1 MLSAIIYLGIGFVEH
16 LSSTQHAWAS
26 TVVSMPGT
34 HAWWFLG
41 HTHSCTHC
49 LSSPPGE
56 QMILERRTVTLR
68 YNHNCL
74 SHGKSQARCPPFY
87 LGLLQPQLCL
97 AWCSS
102 YASSCPQWRS
112 WPTERDSVYKVNQQ
126 HGRDSRRKDILLD
139 PGERHSSYLLELS
152 SVVTPALSG
161 SSLSHSYLFIDLSD
175 SYLSMFSNLP
185 MILSSSSP
193 ICKME

>member
-1 MLSAIIYLGIGFVEH
+1 
-16 LSSTQHAWAS
+16 
-26 TVVSMPGT
+26 
-34 HAWWFLG
+34 
-41 HTHSCTHC
+41 
-49 LSSPPGE
+49 
-56 QMILERRTVTLR
+56 MILERRTVTLK

-102 YASSCPQWRS
+102 YASSCPQWRI
-112 WPTERDSVYKVNQQ
+112 WPTERDSVHKVNQQ
-126 HGRDSRRKDILLD
+126 HGRDSWRKDILLD

-161 SSLSHSYLFIDLSD
+161 SSLSHSHLFIDLSD

-185 MILSSSSP
+185 MILSSYSFSSSRSCSRNNVSLVILCPGTGEMALWLGAYSSP
-193 ICKME
+193 RGPELSPGLTKV